1 MTDADRTTQASRF
14 DVDGVGL
21 VYDDEGSGQGT
32 PLVFIHG
39 WTANRHRW
47 DHQLEHFAKTR
58 RVLRLDLRGHGDS
71 DKPAGRYSIGGL
83 ADDVLRLLDARGVDR
98 FIPVGHSMGG
108 MIAQQIALT
117 RPERVERM
125 VLVDSV
131 SQMVYS
137 RARGAVISASK
148 LVPYNTF
155 VAINIQRAFKPGYP
169 KELIK
174 QYIASSQATPR
185 HVVMSCYDA
194 MREFDVLDRVCEI
207 RVPVLILHGKYDIQF
222 PEAQARRIAANCPSA
237 TVKIIDTGHE
247 SPVEDP
253 QAVTA
258 AIEELIS
265 APDAAD
271 SGTATA

>member
-1 MTDADRTTQASRF
+1 MTDAGSTTQPSRF

-21 VYDDEGSGQGT
+21 VYEDAGSGAAT

-47 DHQLEHFAKTR
+47 DHQFEHFAKSR
-58 RVLRLDLRGHGDS
+58 RVLRLDLRGHGES
-71 DKPAGRYSIGGL
+71 DKPVERYSIDGL
-83 ADDVLRLLDARGVDR
+83 AADVLRLLDDRGVDR

-108 MIAQQIALT
+108 MIAQTLALAH
-117 RPERVERM
+117 PERVERL

-137 RARGAVISASK
+137 RSRGLVMTLSK
-148 LVPYNTF
+148 SVPYNTF

-174 QYIASSQATPR
+174 QYIAASQATPR

-194 MREFDVLDRVCEI
+194 MRGFDVLDRVREI
-207 RVPVLILHGKYDIQF
+207 QVPVLILHGEHDIQF
-222 PEAQARRIAANCPSA
+222 PPAQARRIAANCA
-237 TVKIIDTGHE
+237 NAKVEIIDTGHE
-247 SPVEDP
+247 CPVENP
-253 QAVTA
+253 QAVTD
-258 AIEELIS
+258 AIEAFLAE
-265 APDAAD
+265 
-271 SGTATA
+271 G